1 MAANA
6 SDIYEEHIRT
16 LPAGERLRLLALI
29 ADELAEERGTRRS
42 ERHPTLLDLHGL
54 GKESWAGVDAQDYVN
69 RLRDEWSDTT
79 P

>member
-29 ADELAEERGTRRS
+29 ADELAEERGTHRS
-42 ERHPTLLDLHGL
+42 RQQPTLLDLHGL
-54 GKESWAGVDAQDYVN
+54 GKDIWADVDAQAYVN
-69 RLRDEWSDTT
+69 RLRDEWDDET